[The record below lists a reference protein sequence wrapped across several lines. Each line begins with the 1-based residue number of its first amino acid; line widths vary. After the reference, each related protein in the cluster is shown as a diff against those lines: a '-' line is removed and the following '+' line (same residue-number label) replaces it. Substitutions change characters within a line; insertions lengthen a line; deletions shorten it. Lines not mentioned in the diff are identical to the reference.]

1 MGKPILA
8 AGLASAAAV
17 YGSYHAAQ
25 SFVPGVAPVNEN
37 NSAALRGAQS
47 MDRLESQVLQAE
59 SASGLKPMAVATGA
73 LALFALGSSR
83 KTRVSCRAAAA
94 STLEAPVEAPANAV
108 EEPAPPPPFNPAEQL
123 GVTAPLGFFDPLGF
137 SKVGDEEGFRK
148 LRAAELKHGRVAM
161 MAAVG
166 AVFQCP
172 FQFPGFE
179 KLPRGLGAITQE
191 PAIYGLVAIVVLS
204 GVFELFLWKEDA
216 KKPVDDIGNYG
227 NPWVWGAPLGEGAD
241 MKNRELNNGRAAMI
255 AILGII
261 VAELA
266 TGKNACQQLGFN

>member
-1 MGKPILA
+1 MG

-25 SFVPGVAPVNEN
+25 AFVPGVAPVSESNG
-37 NSAALRGAQS
+37 AALRGAQS
-47 MDRLESQVLQAE
+47 IDRLESQVLQTE

-94 STLEAPVEAPANAV
+94 PAVEAPVEAPANGV
-108 EEPAPPPPFNPAEQL
+108 EEPKEPAPPPPFNPAEQL

-166 AVFQCP
+166 AVIQCP
-172 FQFPGFE
+172 LQFPGFE
-179 KLPRGLGAITQE
+179 NVPRGLGALTTTNGQV
-191 PAIYGLVAIVVLS
+191 GLAEIVVLS
-204 GVFELFLWKEDA
+204 GVLELVFWKDDA
-216 KKPVDDIGNYG
+216 SKVVESIGDYG
-227 NPWVWGAPLGEGAD
+227 NPF
-241 MKNRELNNGRAAMI
+241 
-255 AILGII
+255 
-261 VAELA
+261 
-266 TGKNACQQLGFN
+266 Q